1 MSYTNLAK
9 SVFEKQLAPAIN
21 ERSLK
26 TTELEQK
33 NLPQIN
39 LDQNSPGRLSIT
51 SDTISKMN
59 QDVIGNRQKTLLS
72 FLFFSEENINN
83 IQKILKNAVFREINY
98 SIGNQSNTEILKAMR
113 EVYITYANEPIII
126 DNSMTTDMKVG
137 IYKQNM
143 SQIHRLNT
151 ILINEVL
158 PQICREIISYMIYL
172 DDISKVNYKNFNPVF
187 VSSKGTQEY
196 RSATQALVGDS
207 VL

>member
-9 SVFEKQLAPAIN
+9 TVFENQLAPSIN

-26 TTELEQK
+26 TTELTQQ
-33 NLPQIN
+33 NLPPIDLNQS
-39 LDQNSPGRLSIT
+39 SPGKLSVT

-98 SIGNQSNTEILKAMR
+98 SISNQSNTEILKAMR
-113 EVYITYANEPIII
+113 EVYITYANEPPII
-126 DNSMTTDMKVG
+126 DRSMTTDMKVE
-137 IYKQNM
+137 IYQQNM
-143 SQIHRLNT
+143 NQIHRLNT
-151 ILINEVL
+151 ILINQVL
-158 PQICREIISYMIYL
+158 PQVCREIISYIIYL

-187 VSSKGTQEY
+187 TSSQGTQEY
-196 RSATQALVGDS
+196 RSSTQALVGDN